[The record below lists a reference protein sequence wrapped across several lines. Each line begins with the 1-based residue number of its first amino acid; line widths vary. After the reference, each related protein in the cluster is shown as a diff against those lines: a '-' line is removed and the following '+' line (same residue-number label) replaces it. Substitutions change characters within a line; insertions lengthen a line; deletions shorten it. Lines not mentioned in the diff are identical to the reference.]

1 MPPSASF
8 TLIRHPPLPYLSL
21 PLRVKQNERR
31 DETLAP
37 ELGGNRGPASG
48 ILWAYGPRS
57 HYVAGAPGVFEVR
70 RRAPRHRFAR
80 CRRIEQLKGGTRLR
94 TLIHLSDLH
103 FGRIDRTLIRP
114 LLTVIEQLQPDL
126 IAVSGDLTQ
135 RARSNQFREARAFLS
150 ALPFPQII
158 VPGNHDV
165 PLYNPLARFLGGL
178 ERYRRYMTDD
188 LEPSYAD
195 AEIVVLGLNTA
206 RSFTFSQ
213 GRINAT
219 QIASAE
225 RRLRSYGENV
235 IKIIVTHHPFD
246 VPERYNERAIV
257 GRARTATERL
267 ASCKVDVFLAGHL
280 HISHAGPS
288 TLRIKTGGRSSLLVQ
303 AGTATSTRGR
313 GEANAFNVIRIQNP
327 DIAVE
332 RFAWEPDRQIFIAS
346 HINHFRRT
354 SSGWSPWEQPDLNR
368 ADMQILPND
377 GQEHPEGV

>member
-1 MPPSASF
+1 M
-8 TLIRHPPLPYLSL
+8 
-21 PLRVKQNERR
+21 VG
-31 DETLAP
+31 AP
-37 ELGGNRGPASG
+37 E
-48 ILWAYGPRS
+48 
-57 HYVAGAPGVFEVR
+57 VFEMR
-70 RRAPRHRFAR
+70 RGADGHCFAR
-80 CRRIEQLKGGTRLR
+80 CRGIGQLKGGARLR

-103 FGRIDRTLIRP
+103 FGRIDHALIRP
-114 LLTVIEQLQPDL
+114 LHAVIEQLQPDL

-135 RARSNQFREARAFLS
+135 RARPSQFREARAFLN

-158 VPGNHDV
+158 VPGNHDI
-165 PLYNPLARFLGGL
+165 PLYNPLARFVGGL
-178 ERYRRYMTDD
+178 ARYRRYMTDD
-188 LEPSYAD
+188 LEPFHAD

-225 RRLRSYGENV
+225 RKLCSHGENV

-246 VPERYNERAIV
+246 LPERYNKRAIV
-257 GRARTATERL
+257 GRARTATARL

-288 TLRIKTGGRSSLLVQ
+288 TLRIKTGGHSSLLVQ

-332 RFAWEPDRQIFIAS
+332 RFAWDPDRRLFIAS
-346 HINHFRRT
+346 LINHFRRT
-354 SSGWSPWEQPDLNR
+354 SSGWSPREQPDLIR
-368 ADMQILPND
+368 SDMQILPND
-377 GQEHPEGV
+377 GHQQPQSV

>member
-1 MPPSASF
+1 MPPPTSF
-8 TLIRHPPLPYLSL
+8 YLILHPDLPYLSL
-21 PLRVKQNERR
+21 PFRVKLNEQSGG
-31 DETLAP
+31 TLAP
-37 ELGGNRGPASG
+37 ELGGNRALASV
-48 ILWAYGPRS
+48 ILWADRPRC
-57 HYVAGAPGVFEVR
+57 HCMARAPEVFEKR
-70 RRAPRHRFAR
+70 RRDGCHRFAE
-80 CRRIEQLKGGTRLR
+80 CRNIEQLKGGTGLR

-103 FGRIDRTLIRP
+103 FGCIDHALIRP
-114 LLTVIEQLQPDL
+114 LLTIIEQLQPDL

-135 RARSNQFREARAFLS
+135 RARRGQFREARAFLS

-165 PLYNPLARFLGGL
+165 PLYNPLARFVGGL

-188 LEPSYAD
+188 LEPFYAD

-219 QIASAE
+219 QIVSTE

-235 IKIIVTHHPFD
+235 VKVIVTHHPFD
-246 VPERYNERAIV
+246 LPERYNKRAIV
-257 GRARTATERL
+257 ARARTATERL

-288 TLRIKTGGRSSLLVQ
+288 TFRIKTGGRSSLLVQ

-332 RFAWEPDRQIFIAS
+332 RFTWEPDRQIFMAS

-368 ADMQILPND
+368 ADMKNLRDDAQHQPQGI
-377 GQEHPEGV
+377 